1 MTFLPLK
8 WGSILVEIGNIRP
21 VNIDSEMRRS
31 YLDYAM
37 SVIVQRALPDVRDG
51 LKPVQR
57 RILYGMSEMG
67 LRANTRYRKSA
78 GIVGEVLKSYH
89 PHSDTAVYDALVR
102 MVQDFSLRYPLAQ
115 GQGNFGSVDGDGAAA
130 MRYTET
136 KLSAI
141 AEEMLQDIDK
151 DTVDFKPNYDDQTN
165 EPKVLPAK
173 LPNLLVNG
181 ASGIAV
187 GMATNIP
194 PHNLTEVCNGIIH
207 LIDNPDA
214 NVEDLMQFIS
224 GPDFPTGATIL
235 GREGIMAAYATGRG
249 RVVIR
254 ANAFIEESARANR
267 YAIIVNELPYQVN
280 KAALIE
286 KIAELVKAGRL
297 DGIHDLR
304 DESDRNGMR
313 IVIELKREAQ
323 PRKVLNNLYKHTAL
337 QTSFGVNALA
347 LVDGEQPR
355 VLTLR
360 RILQLH
366 IEHRQEIL
374 TRRTQYELERARR
387 RAHILEGLIIAFDNL
402 DAIIKTIRASR
413 TSESARSN
421 LMKDYKLSEVQATAI
436 LDMQLRR
443 LAALER
449 KKIEDEYREV
459 MKEIARLEDVLAN
472 PVKIL
477 ALIKDDLNHLKEKF
491 GDARRTRIVD
501 DPGEL
506 SDEDL
511 IPEVDVIVTLT
522 NRGYVKR
529 IPDDVYKTQ
538 RRGGRGVTGLT
549 MREADGVQ
557 HLLAANSHDALLF
570 FTDRGRVFQVKV
582 HELPDAGRTAKG
594 VPIINLISILP
605 NEAIATMMPI
615 KDFSAGGY
623 LFFCTRKGRIKR
635 TSLDQFSSVRSSGLI
650 AIGLDEDD
658 ELAWV
663 RTTSG
668 DDEII
673 LVTEQ
678 AKSIRFHEED
688 ARSMGRQAAG
698 VNGIRLA
705 AGDRVMAADVI
716 DAETR
721 EFDLLTV
728 SDSGFGK
735 RTQLSE
741 FNRQYRGGQGV
752 TAMKLTAKNGKVAGA
767 YIVNIDQELMLIST
781 AGVVIRMPVKQI
793 SRYGRQTQG
802 VSVMRLGS
810 GEKVASLTVLS
821 ERGDESDALV
831 DTLNEMDAAEAQ
843 NGAGGNGRNKSKSN
857 GRAPTATRA
866 QSG

>member
-1 MTFLPLK
+1 
-8 WGSILVEIGNIRP
+8 VEIGNIRP
-21 VNIDSEMRRS
+21 VDINSEMRRS

-151 DTVDFKPNYDDQTN
+151 DTVDFIPNYDSTTTQ
-165 EPKVLPAK
+165 PSVLPAK

-207 LIDNPDA
+207 LIDNPEA
-214 NVEDLMQFIS
+214 TVEDLMQFIT

-254 ANAFIEESARANR
+254 ANAFIEESSRSNR

-286 KIAELVKAGRL
+286 KIAELVKIGRL

-355 VLTLR
+355 VLTLK

-374 TRRTQYELERARR
+374 TRRTKFELERAKR
-387 RAHILEGLIIAFDNL
+387 RAHILEGLKIALDNL
-402 DAIIKTIRASR
+402 DAIIRTIRASR
-413 TSESARSN
+413 TSESARTN
-421 LMKDYKLSEVQATAI
+421 LMKDFKLSEVQATAI

-459 MKEIARLEDVLAN
+459 LKEIARLEDLLAN
-472 PVKIL
+472 PRKIL
-477 ALIKDDLNHLKEKF
+477 ALIKDDLNELKEKF
-491 GDARRTRIVD
+491 GDARRTRIIE

-506 SDEDL
+506 SDDDL

-522 NRGYVKR
+522 HRGYVKR

-557 HLLAANSHDALLF
+557 HLLAANSHDSLLF

-594 VPIINLISILP
+594 VPVINLISILP
-605 NEAIATMMPI
+605 NESIATMMPI
-615 KDFSAGGY
+615 RDFSAGGY

-650 AIGLDEDD
+650 AIGLDDDD

-668 DDEII
+668 DDELI

-678 AKSIRFHEED
+678 AKAIRFHEDD
-688 ARSMGRQAAG
+688 ARPMGRPAAG
-698 VNGIRLA
+698 VHGIRLA
-705 AGDRVMAADVI
+705 SGDRVMAMDVI

-752 TAMKLTAKNGKVAGA
+752 TAMKLTARNGKVAGA
-767 YIVNIDQELMLIST
+767 YIVNEAQEVMMIST
-781 AGVVIRMPVKQI
+781 AGVVIRMPIRQI

-802 VSVMRLGS
+802 VSVMRLGD

-821 ERGDESDALV
+821 ERADESDALV
-831 DTLNEMDAAEAQ
+831 DTLSEMDASEQASGSA
-843 NGAGGNGRNKSKSN
+843 KSN
-857 GRAPTATRA
+857 GRGNGRVPKGSR
-866 QSG
+866 SKRG